1 MLQPA
6 RFPNPR
12 IAAFGDLQ
20 RRLATLNRDV
30 VVNDVIRKGAADR
43 VAKAQA
49 LVLAAQQ
56 KAKPQRLVLQRKAA
70 QDIAKTMKARLQNA
84 AKSVTHPSPEAL
96 LQGLAGR
103 LSTHDALGR
112 RASDMIR
119 VGDLS
124 KPDAARATTFII
136 DTGRTSS
143 RDDVANAIA
152 RALAPWSS
160 GRRAADWLRVE
171 PLYRKRKT
179 DRLFCADLAIPRADA
194 FAARFKLAALIRRA
208 GGFASVQFERS
219 DSLRFA
225 CTWHRTSPAPVDT
238 EWNLRLMRVIDAWA
252 LTPPQGGRTQG
263 EGVWIGHPDTGW
275 NENPEYDHDQI
286 DRARQHNTF
295 FNTSGED
302 VAKHPTYPQMGP
314 VLNTLTHGSGTG
326 SVMISHKATR
336 IAVNPVP
343 TGPGPDHPVPDGV
356 QISGVAPLAKVIP
369 VRCVDGVILLPD
381 NRNLGRA
388 IEYLMDLGD
397 PQPAVISISLG
408 GAPHYTLQDIIRE
421 AVRDKHIIVVAAA
434 GQYAVTSTD
443 NTTVEPAS
451 YPGVVAAGG
460 CTDIGHPWDLA
471 LSGPAVAVSAPA
483 TGVDRADYKNGATVQ
498 PVVVWGDGTSFA
510 AAQVASIAALWVAFW
525 GRQQLLDKYRPAKV
539 PLGHVFRQLAMQTA
553 NPQRIV
559 DNTTPL
565 LPCSEPW
572 PRDRY
577 GAGIIDARALLQAA
591 LPEPGDVM
599 EPPKQQQ
606 NLITGIP
613 EVNEWFDD
621 LIGDLEK
628 LGSDAVRE
636 GRELIGEIGRQGDM
650 WIRAGERLAAQT
662 TRQAERAALDL
673 WTNAEALAGGAVG
686 AAQGAARTI
695 ADQARALWDDV
706 SQAAEDAADAAAD
719 GATQFADACEQGV
732 KDLANSAEDAG
743 DAVVGWVSSWFD

>member
-1 MLQPA
+1 M
-6 RFPNPR
+6 
-12 IAAFGDLQ
+12 
-20 RRLATLNRDV
+20 
-30 VVNDVIRKGAADR
+30 
-43 VAKAQA
+43 
-49 LVLAAQQ
+49 
-56 KAKPQRLVLQRKAA
+56 
-70 QDIAKTMKARLQNA
+70 
-84 AKSVTHPSPEAL
+84 
-96 LQGLAGR
+96 
-103 LSTHDALGR
+103 
-112 RASDMIR
+112 
-119 VGDLS
+119 
-124 KPDAARATTFII
+124 
-136 DTGRTSS
+136 
-143 RDDVANAIA
+143 
-152 RALAPWSS
+152 
-160 GRRAADWLRVE
+160 
-171 PLYRKRKT
+171 
-179 DRLFCADLAIPRADA
+179 
-194 FAARFKLAALIRRA
+194 AALIRRA

-219 DSLRFA
+219 DSLQFA

-275 NENPEYDHDQI
+275 NESPEYDRDQI
-286 DRARQHNTF
+286 DRARQHNAF

-326 SVMISHKATR
+326 SVMVSHKATR

-356 QISGVAPLAKVIP
+356 QISGVAPRAKVIP
-369 VRCVDGVILLPD
+369 VCCVDGVILLPD

-388 IEYLMDLGD
+388 IEYLHG
-397 PQPAVISISLG
+397 PGQPPTGGHLDQPRRCAPLHAAGHHPRG
-408 GAPHYTLQDIIRE
+408 GARQAHHRCRRRRPVH
-421 AVRDKHIIVVAAA
+421 AF
-434 GQYAVTSTD
+434 TSTD

-483 TGVDRADYKNGATVQ
+483 TGVYCADYKNSATVQ

-525 GRQQLLDKYRPAKV
+525 GRQQLLDKSRPAKV

-613 EVNEWFDD
+613 EVNAWFDD

-673 WTNAEALAGGAVG
+673 WTNAEALAGAAVG
-686 AAQGAARTI
+686 AAQGAAHTI
-695 ADQARALWDDV
+695 ADQARALWDDA